1 MASVLR
7 MPGVSADATEA
18 ALVDWAVQP
27 GAQVKRGDV
36 VASVETDK
44 AVVELEAEEDA
55 VLLKTFASAG
65 DAVPVG
71 GPIAVFVQPGEEARG
86 EDSILAELG
95 LGPQGS
101 GPVSPA
107 DEEHSQ
113 DLSLIHI

>member
-7 MPGVSADATEA
+7 MPGVSADVTEA

-71 GPIAVFVQPGEEARG
+71 GPIAADVLLSRALRG
-86 EDSILAELG
+86 TR
-95 LGPQGS
+95 
-101 GPVSPA
+101 
-107 DEEHSQ
+107 
-113 DLSLIHI
+113 